1 MLKQVQN
8 HQTQLYAAQLATKK
22 LAREKNPHTSPQ
34 INKIDQNIQALLA
47 QEGKLMKSIA
57 SLSKAEQ
64 ERLRK
69 LEEERKR
76 KEEEERKRKLVSYFP
91 FSRNIQL
98 IKGRRRAKTKG
109 GRRTPRT
116 S

>member
-8 HQTQLYAAQLATKK
+8 YQSQLSAAQLATKK
-22 LAREKNPHTSPQ
+22 LALEKNPQTSPQ
-34 INKIDQNIQALLA
+34 LKKIDQNIQALLA

-69 LEEERKR
+69 LEEERRR
-76 KEEEERKRKLVSYFP
+76 KEEEERQRKLV
-91 FSRNIQL
+91 
-98 IKGRRRAKTKG
+98 TKD
-109 GRRTPRT
+109 
-116 S
+116 SHKFC